1 MRPLAAVVLPAIV
14 LAGLFAA
21 PPAPGQEVLLDRG
34 ARAAGLWCFP
44 VASEP
49 ATWVYLPAAIRLAPD
64 AAGRPSFS
72 LVRYVVNQPGEASE
86 SSIEA
91 AAGGGVLHFLVE
103 ISTPEE
109 QVARAA
115 RELERRS
122 GGEGARLRGPVL
134 FRQGRYTLVSSIL
147 GGDGE
152 GRLLAGG
159 RAPLLEGNRVALS
172 FDLEPR
178 ETTLLLASL
187 EQATSDVSLVFDLA
201 FRGLQPAYEA
211 ELVVDWDEVSRHRSL
226 QAGATYRFIGAEIET
241 VFDELR
247 RRNAIRLESAGEA
260 AASEAL
266 VERAYSRLLDV
277 MFRPV
282 EPEKTE
288 EGGGGG
294 LLDSLAALFDPRKA
308 QRLTGYGAHF
318 GYRLKELRRQGRS
331 VLSFRH
337 AAAADRYHLLAFNL
351 GDVHARHRGD
361 PELFRTVNLADPA
374 FQQRAIHVLVDG
386 ALVDEIGGVVN
397 HVGVTLRKRHGSGA
411 ETLDELVVTGRTL
424 AELGGELRLAYGWD
438 GDDDRA
444 AWLEYEVRTRWSFR
458 GGGSFATP
466 WTRQASPVVHLYAP
480 FERRRVELLG
490 DPRTLAERGVR
501 AVSVGI
507 DYPFFDERRHH
518 RATVRPGDGAV
529 DQSFELVLPRDRP
542 EYHYSLTWILDDGRR
557 LVSSGT
563 TEGDVVVIDELPSGD
578 PRSERRSGSPETTP

>member
-1 MRPLAAVVLPAIV
+1 MRPLAAFF

-21 PPAPGQEVLLDRG
+21 LPAPGQEVLLDRG
-34 ARAAGLWCFP
+34 VRAAGLWCFP

-49 ATWVYLPAAIRLAPD
+49 AAWVYLPAGIRLAPD
-64 AAGRPSFS
+64 AENRPSFS
-72 LVRYVVNQPGEASE
+72 LVRYVANQPGEASA

-91 AAGGGVLHFLVE
+91 AGGGGVLHFLAE
-103 ISTPEE
+103 IHTPEE

-115 RELERRS
+115 RELERRA

-134 FRQGRYTLVSSIL
+134 FHQGRYTLVSSIL
-147 GGDGE
+147 GGE
-152 GRLLAGG
+152 EKGRLLAGG
-159 RAPLLEGNRVALS
+159 RAPPLEGNRIALS

-226 QAGATYRFIGAEIET
+226 QAGATYRFLGAEIET
-241 VFDELR
+241 LFDELR
-247 RRNAIRLESAGEA
+247 RQNAIRLESAGEA

-282 EPEKTE
+282 EPEKAE
-288 EGGGGG
+288 GGGGGG
-294 LLDSLAALFDPRKA
+294 LLDTLELLFDSRKGLA
-308 QRLTGYGAHF
+308 RRLTGYGAHF

-337 AAAADRYHLLAFNL
+337 SAAADRYHLLAFNL
-351 GDVHARHRGD
+351 GDLHARHRGD
-361 PELFRTVNLADPA
+361 PQLFRTVNLADPA
-374 FQQRAIHVLVDG
+374 FRQRVIHVLVDG

-411 ETLDELVVTGRTL
+411 ETLDEMVVTGRTL
-424 AELGGELRLAYGWD
+424 AELGEELRLAYGWD
-438 GDDDRA
+438 GDPDRA

-458 GGGSFATP
+458 GGGSFITP
-466 WTRQASPVVHLYAP
+466 WTRQTSPVVHLYAP

-490 DPRTLAERGVR
+490 DPRALAQRGVR

-529 DQSFELVLPRDRP
+529 DASFELVLPRDRP
-542 EYHYSLTWILDDGRR
+542 EYQYTLTWILDDGRR

-578 PRSERRSGSPETTP
+578 PRPERRSGSPETAP